1 MSTQAASR
9 QKDAWKFPWGYCS
22 CASNTHA
29 QSRLQNSMPSLAL
42 SGSHVMI
49 TSQRRSSSNEDV
61 VHVIAYACTKQV
73 PGVTVGETHW
83 PRKGS
88 CEILRF
94 PHARCRSAGKERW
107 HVGKLVDDTRLHPRQ
122 SPTKKSYTYI
132 CNHASNIERYRVVC
146 WQRNTSQLWQ
156 EVVGHL

>member
-94 PHARCRSAGKERW
+94 PHARCRSAVRRN
-107 HVGKLVDDTRLHPRQ
+107 VGTLANSWMTRDCIQDSHR
-122 SPTKKSYTYI
+122 
-132 CNHASNIERYRVVC
+132 
-146 WQRNTSQLWQ
+146 QRNPTLTSATMHRILRDTAWSA
-156 EVVGHL
+156 GSATLANYGKRL